1 MEKKEV
7 IVLLFENYET
17 LDAFGPV
24 EIFGRLTE
32 LYDVQFYSL
41 NGGIIG
47 NQHNAKIATKPLSE
61 LKAQRGILLI
71 PGGIGTRAM
80 VENTVFL
87 NKIKEVADSC
97 DYVLTVCTG
106 SAILAKTGLLDNRYA
121 TSNKRA
127 FEWVITNGEN
137 VKWDRNARWTVDGK
151 YYTSAGVS
159 AGIDMS
165 LGFLSDH
172 FGIEFA
178 RKKADEIE
186 FNWLEDKNDDTFKV
200 E

>member
-1 MEKKEV
+1 MKKKEV
-7 IVLLFENYET
+7 IVLLFDNYET
-17 LDAFGPV
+17 LDVFDPV

-32 LYDVQFYSL
+32 LYDIQFYSL

-47 NQHNAKIATKPLSE
+47 NQHNAKIITKPLSE
-61 LKAQRGILLI
+61 LKEHNDILLI
-71 PGGIGTRAM
+71 PGGIGTRTM
-80 VENTVFL
+80 VGNTVFL
-87 NKIKEVADSC
+87 NKTKEVADSC

-106 SAILAKTGLLDNRYA
+106 SAILAKIGLLDNRHA

-127 FEWVITNGEN
+127 FEWVITNGAN

-178 RKKADEIE
+178 RKTAGDIE
-186 FNWLEDKNDDTFKV
+186 FNWTEDKNDDIFKN
-200 E
+200 